1 MEHSFYLQPDSYLSI
16 EDIAHIVYNRTPVA
30 LSPASLESIQA
41 CRQFLDQLSSDN
53 TLYYGINTGFGSLC
67 NVAISKDELETLQSN
82 LVLSHAC
89 GSGPLVED
97 EIVAI
102 MLLLKVKSLIQGYSG
117 VQIQTAQRLLDFLNQ
132 QTFPL
137 VYELGSLGASGDLA
151 PLAHLSLPLLGKGQM
166 RHQGEI
172 FPSQALLDRFDWE
185 VLHLQSKEGLALLNG
200 TQFSTAFGVWAMIE
214 SQRLLRQAQWIGAL
228 SAEAFDCGLSAY
240 DARIHKI
247 RRHSAQERVAQQL
260 LQLRQESPIAQ
271 RKKSYTQDPYSFRCM
286 PQVHGATL
294 KALQHCREVI
304 ENEANAVTDNPN
316 IFLEE
321 GDILSGGNF
330 HAQPIA
336 LVLDYCKVAMAE
348 LGNISE
354 RRTYQLI
361 SGKRELPE
369 FLVVNPGLNSGL
381 MIPQYLAAS
390 AVSHNKQLATP
401 ASVDSIVSSN
411 GQEDHVSMAA
421 NAATQLYRILN
432 NLDTVLAVEL
442 LTAAQAM
449 EFRKPLHTSPQ
460 LQVLLDRYREKVA
473 PLDKDRLLH
482 DDLVITLQ
490 FLKSNADA
498 PLVENLLQ

>member
-1 MEHSFYLQPDSYLSI
+1 MEHSFYLESDTYLSI
-16 EDIAHIVYNRTPVA
+16 EEIAHIIYEKMPV
-30 LSPASLESIQA
+30 SLAQSSKESLQT
-41 CRQFLDQLSSDN
+41 CREYLDQLASDN

-89 GSGPLVED
+89 GSGPMVD
-97 EIVAI
+97 DDVVAI

-117 VQIQTAQRLLDFLNQ
+117 VQTRTAQRLLDFLNH
-132 QTFPL
+132 QTFPIL
-137 VYELGSLGASGDLA
+137 YELGSLGASGDLA
-151 PLAHLSLPLLGKGQM
+151 PLAHLSLPLLGRGQM
-166 RHQGEI
+166 KYKGEI
-172 FPSQALLDRFDWE
+172 YPSQALLDKFEWDI
-185 VLHLQSKEGLALLNG
+185 LHLQSKEGLALLNG
-200 TQFSTAFGVWAMIE
+200 TQFSTAYGVWAMIE
-214 SQRLLRQAQWIGAL
+214 SQRILRQAQWIGAL
-228 SAEAFDCGLSAY
+228 SADAFDCGLSAF
-240 DARIHKI
+240 DARIHRI
-247 RRHSAQERVAQQL
+247 RRHDAQEMVAKQL
-260 LQLRQESPIAQ
+260 LKLRQDSPIALQ
-271 RKKSYTQDPYSFRCM
+271 KKSHTQDPYSFRCM

-294 KALQHCREVI
+294 KALQHCKEVI

-316 IFLEE
+316 IFVEQ

-336 LVLDYCKVAMAE
+336 LVLDYCKIAMAE

-361 SGKRELPE
+361 SGKRNLPE
-369 FLVVNPGLNSGL
+369 FLVANPGLNSGL

-421 NAATQLYRILN
+421 NAATQLQRILK
-432 NLDTVLAVEL
+432 NLDTILAVEL

-449 EFRKPLHTSPQ
+449 EFRKPLLTSPQ
-460 LQVLLDRYREKVA
+460 LQVLLERYRQIVPA
-473 PLDKDRLLH
+473 LNKDRLLH
-482 DDLVITLQ
+482 DDIVNTIH
-490 FLKSNADA
+490 FLKTNQDA
-498 PLVENLLQ
+498 PLIENLLQ